1 MKPALRLFEVS
12 PLAVSLT
19 EPVTLSGPPNS
30 FCSALNVRSH
40 LSSVLEVAAPSEKLV
55 SVGRTLNRSA

>member
-1 MKPALRLFEVS
+1 LKPAFRLFEAS

-30 FCSALNVRSH
+30 FCSALKVRSH
-40 LSSVLEVAAPSEKLV
+40 LSSVLEIAAPSERLV
-55 SVGRTLNRSA
+55 SVGKMSRSA